1 MKAKEL
7 MIDDWVL
14 IDRPDKYAGAKAQIK
29 SLIFHKEDDGQYF
42 SVFIHDELGIVRREV
57 FNEDLRPIPLTA
69 EILEKNDFVCDMF
82 YGEWQFDLDTFPFNF
97 PFSVVQR
104 KNNSWYLGR
113 EEIGIVHNRE
123 IINISY
129 VHELQHALRL
139 CGINKE
145 IEL

>member
-1 MKAKEL
+1 MKANEL
-7 MIDDWVL
+7 MIEDWVM
-14 IDRPDKYAGAKAQIK
+14 INPISYYQVEQIR
-29 SLIFHKEDDGQYF
+29 IEFG
-42 SVFIHDELGIVRREV
+42 ELRIYLKGTEV
-57 FNEDLRPIPLTA
+57 FATENEIIPIPLTP
-69 EILEKNDFVCDMF
+69 EILEKNGFIRDMF

-113 EEIGIVHNRE
+113 EEIGIAHNRE
-123 IINISY
+123 IIDISY

-139 CGINKE
+139 CGIEKE